1 MDIKQLDRIAK
12 DNLKVGNRL
21 NLKDQ
26 VYYIATRGL
35 YSQHKHGEIELEQA
49 KAEKEILKNWHEQR
63 EQPIEP
69 IKQIVYLNKNKLV
82 EAVILELG
90 RYISCATVNAE
101 REKIYSRALFEERI
115 KKVID
120 EAYSNKVG

>member
-49 KAEKEILKNWHEQR
+49 KVEKEMLKNWHEQS

-90 RYISCATVNAE
+90 RYISCATTNAD
-101 REKIYSRALFEERI
+101 RENAYPRMLFEKRI
-115 KKVID
+115 VEVIN
-120 EAYSNKVG
+120 ESYGAS